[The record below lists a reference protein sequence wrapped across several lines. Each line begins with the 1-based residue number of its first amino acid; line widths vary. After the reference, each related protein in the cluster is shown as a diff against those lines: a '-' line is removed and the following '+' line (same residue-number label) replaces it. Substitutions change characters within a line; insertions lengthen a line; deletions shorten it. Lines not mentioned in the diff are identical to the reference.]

1 MGLGGQE
8 SIGAAAAQNCLA
20 MICRDTFGPDVAYM
34 DQALHHVFERYS
46 IDPGRIG
53 LAGFSDGASYALSL
67 GVANGDLFT
76 HIMAFSPGFMRPP
89 AQVMNHGRGGGVKT
103 SAGTVANIIVN
114 GWLEFWGINEIT
126 QFSSTMCSLWR

>member
-1 MGLGGQE
+1 
-8 SIGAAAAQNCLA
+8 
-20 MICRDTFGPDVAYM
+20 M
-34 DQALHHVFERYS
+34 DQAVHHVFERYS

-89 AQVMNHGRGGGVKT
+89 AQVREGGQGGRGARGGGCEGWGEC
-103 SAGTVANIIVN
+103 SA
-114 GWLEFWGINEIT
+114 EIG
-126 QFSSTMCSLWR
+126 